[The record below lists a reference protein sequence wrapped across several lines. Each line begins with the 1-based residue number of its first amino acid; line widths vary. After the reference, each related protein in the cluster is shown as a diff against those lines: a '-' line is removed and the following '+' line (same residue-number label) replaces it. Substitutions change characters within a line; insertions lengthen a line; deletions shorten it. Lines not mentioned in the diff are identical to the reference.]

1 MERYPLTVLDFQ
13 DMFPT
18 DDACAQYLALL
29 RWPEGFRCPHCNHSD
44 AWKLRSTV
52 YRCRRC
58 HRDVSLTAGTIFHRS
73 RTPLRLWFQ
82 AVWYVVN
89 QKQGVSALGLQRILG
104 LKNYETAWTWLH
116 KLRTAMVRPGRERL
130 SGTVEVDE
138 TLVGGYAQGKPG
150 RSHGA
155 KVLVLVGVEDKGKA
169 GIGRTRLCVIPD
181 ASGPTLQR
189 AVEGM
194 VEPGSTVRTDGWRGY
209 NGLRACGYAH
219 DVVGRAETEP
229 GFDPTP
235 LVHRI
240 ASLLKRW
247 LMGTHHGRVES
258 SHLAYYLDEFAF
270 RFNRRT
276 SRSRGKLFYRLVQQA
291 LMVPPK
297 PLHTL
302 RMA

>member
-29 RWPEGFRCPHCNHSD
+29 RWPEGFCCPHCHHGD
-44 AWKLRSTV
+44 AWKLRPTV
-52 YRCRRC
+52 YRCRHC

-82 AVWYVVN
+82 AIWYIVN

-104 LKNYETAWTWLH
+104 LKSYETAWTWLH

-138 TLVGGYAQGKPG
+138 TLVGGYAPGKPG

-155 KVLVLVGVEDKGKA
+155 KALVLVGVEDKGKE
-169 GIGRTRLCVIPD
+169 GIGRVRLCVIPD
-181 ASGPTLQR
+181 ASGPTLER
-189 AVEGM
+189 TVEEM
-194 VEPGSTVRTDGWRGY
+194 VEPGSTVRTDGWKGY
-209 NGLRACGYAH
+209 NGLRACGHTH
-219 DVVGRAETEP
+219 DVVERVETEP

-258 SHLAYYLDEFAF
+258 THLAYYLDEFTF

-291 LMVPPK
+291 LAVPPK
-297 PLHTL
+297 PLTAL
-302 RMA
+302 RAV